1 MCKIIDT
8 IFSDFGFNTFLA
20 PTLLDAREILNNNKI
35 DYIILDINLPDG
47 HGYELIKELSSL
59 STKIIVLTSL
69 TDSQLKEASYQKGI
83 IDFVNKDKNFIYK
96 ISEIPSL
103 IKQVERNKLK
113 TILIVDDSF
122 VVREQLKDIFTN
134 RNYNV
139 LTSSNEKEALSLILT
154 HKIDLM
160 LLDLELELELE
171 ESNGYDFLLKNRKI
185 ILDELKIKVLFVTG
199 NISSNLFRDA
209 FRLGVREII
218 KKPYVIEELILKTDM
233 FINDKDIEDEVFCK
247 TQLLN
252 QYKNTVDRSSIV
264 SKTNANGIITYVNEA
279 FCKIS
284 GYKEEELLGK
294 SHNIVRHEDTDSSLF
309 KEMWHTIKVL
319 KKPWIGKIKNRKK
332 DGSDYWVQTI
342 INPILD
348 ADGEILEYIGI
359 RTDIT
364 QIERTKQH
372 LKEQYNISQNNFQEI
387 MNLSKLY
394 ENAIEQSNIILR
406 LDKNKIITYA

>member
-1 MCKIIDT
+1 MIR
-8 IFSDFGFNTFLA
+8 FSLEREGYQVFEA
-20 PTLLDAREILNNNKI
+20 ADAR
-35 DYIILDINLPDG
+35 
-47 HGYELIKELSSL
+47 
-59 STKIIVLTSL
+59 
-69 TDSQLKEASYQKGI
+69 AA
-83 IDFVNKDKNFIYK
+83 
-96 ISEIPSL
+96 
-103 IKQVERNKLK
+103 R
-113 TILIVDDSF
+113 
-122 VVREQLKDIFTN
+122 
-134 RNYNV
+134 
-139 LTSSNEKEALSLILT
+139 ALAAE

-160 LLDLELELELE
+160 LLDLELE

-332 DGSDYWVQTI
+332 MVVI
-342 INPILD
+342 I
-348 ADGEILEYIGI
+348 G
-359 RTDIT
+359 
-364 QIERTKQH
+364 
-372 LKEQYNISQNNFQEI
+372 F
-387 MNLSKLY
+387 KL
-394 ENAIEQSNIILR
+394 
-406 LDKNKIITYA
+406 

>member
-1 MCKIIDT
+1 M
-8 IFSDFGFNTFLA
+8 
-20 PTLLDAREILNNNKI
+20 
-35 DYIILDINLPDG
+35 
-47 HGYELIKELSSL
+47 
-59 STKIIVLTSL
+59 
-69 TDSQLKEASYQKGI
+69 
-83 IDFVNKDKNFIYK
+83 
-96 ISEIPSL
+96 
-103 IKQVERNKLK
+103 
-113 TILIVDDSF
+113 IVDDSF

-160 LLDLELELELE
+160 LLDLELE